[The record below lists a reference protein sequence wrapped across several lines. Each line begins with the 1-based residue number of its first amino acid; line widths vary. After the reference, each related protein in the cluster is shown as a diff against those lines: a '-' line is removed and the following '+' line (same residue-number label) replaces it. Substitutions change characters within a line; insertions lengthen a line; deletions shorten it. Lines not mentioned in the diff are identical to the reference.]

1 MKSREVRVVRV
12 PRRRWRALAIAAAVL
27 AGLVLVAGSF
37 RYGLHRNGYVANQT
51 AALTEQITLHEGEIE
66 RLNKA
71 LVDAQVAAQVDRA
84 TVEELRTTL
93 EAMHDERAH
102 LREEVTFY
110 RSLMAPSSLERG
122 LQISEFAL
130 LEGATRQQYRYEL
143 LLTQVEARRSVV
155 QGAVTIDLVGEQEGG
170 QVVLPLTEMEPQTD
184 YPLKYRFRYFQD
196 FSGTLALPEGFEPQR
211 VVVTVTRQG
220 SREANLQRTFDWDI
234 EVADA

>member
-1 MKSREVRVVRV
+1 MDTATGLLYIAG
-12 PRRRWRALAIAAAVL
+12 ALMMGLGALGAAV
-27 AGLVLVAGSF
+27 GIGSLGGKF
-37 RYGLHRNGYVANQT
+37 
-51 AALTEQITLHEGEIE
+51 
-66 RLNKA
+66 
-71 LVDAQVAAQVDRA
+71 
-84 TVEELRTTL
+84 
-93 EAMHDERAH
+93 
-102 LREEVTFY
+102 
-110 RSLMAPSSLERG
+110 
-122 LQISEFAL
+122 
-130 LEGATRQQYRYEL
+130 LEGAARQQYRYEL

-155 QGAVTIDLVGEQEGG
+155 QGAVTIDLVGEQDGG

>member
-1 MKSREVRVVRV
+1 MRSSGPLAPCLRPTPTVTSSWR
-12 PRRRWRALAIAAAVL
+12 PYTWGRWHWTPVGWSWIAYEPWGWLPA
-27 AGLVLVAGSF
+27 
-37 RYGLHRNGYVANQT
+37 
-51 AALTEQITLHEGEIE
+51 
-66 RLNKA
+66 
-71 LVDAQVAAQVDRA
+71 D
-84 TVEELRTTL
+84 
-93 EAMHDERAH
+93 
-102 LREEVTFY
+102 
-110 RSLMAPSSLERG
+110 PSRG

-130 LEGATRQQYRYEL
+130 LEGAARQQYRYEL

-155 QGAVTIDLVGEQEGG
+155 QGAVTIDLVGEQDGG